1 MTSFPRLRDGEL
13 DGVKRAL
20 LESAM
25 DDVPDARAEDR
36 ALAFLGLGA
45 GTAAVGA
52 VTGHSAAAAIGAHGV
67 AATSAVKSAG
77 ALTAL
82 TILKWVGIGAAV
94 GSVAAGGAVAASFS
108 QETQS
113 HRRETHVAGP
123 ARSAPK
129 TAMKPRVD
137 LPSAVANVD
146 ETSPGD
152 APRAALPDV
161 TRGAL
166 PGVERADAPNEVPN
180 EARRAAGAGTA
191 FVARPIAGA
200 SATEAFPQPSP
211 RSAPSSVV
219 DEVASLDVAR
229 AELAA
234 GNAKGALAQLGAHDH
249 AFPDGALTPEATV
262 LRVRAPVQLDELEQA
277 RTVAR
282 AFIASH
288 PNGPQA
294 NHLRLLVGE

>member
-1 MTSFPRLRDGEL
+1 MTQFSRLRDGEL

-25 DDVPDARAEDR
+25 DDVPDERAEER

-52 VTGHSAAAAIGAHGV
+52 ATGHSVAVVIGTHGV
-67 AATSAVKSAG
+67 AASGVKGAG

-94 GSVAAGGAVAASFS
+94 GGVVASSAVAVSFS
-108 QETQS
+108 QEAS
-113 HRRETHVAGP
+113 HRQETHA
-123 ARSAPK
+123 A
-129 TAMKPRVD
+129 TALPRRVTQTNMKPRVD
-137 LPSAVANVD
+137 LPSATRNVD
-146 ETSPGD
+146 DSSPSD
-152 APRAALPDV
+152 VPRAALPDV
-161 TRGAL
+161 ERAAM
-166 PGVERADAPNEVPN
+166 PGVERDAPNEG
-180 EARRAAGAGTA
+180 RRAVAAGTA
-191 FVARPIAGA
+191 SVARPIAGA

-211 RSAPSSVV
+211 RAAPSSVV

-249 AFPDGALTPEATV
+249 AFPNGALTPEATV
-262 LRVRAPVQLDELEQA
+262 LRVRALVQLDELDQA

-288 PNGPQA
+288 PDGPQA
-294 NHLRLLVGE
+294 NHLRSLVGE

>member
-1 MTSFPRLRDGEL
+1 MTSFSRLRDGEL

-20 LESAM
+20 LDSAM
-25 DDVPDARAEDR
+25 DDVPDERAEER

-52 VTGHSAAAAIGAHGV
+52 AAGHSAAVTIGTHGV
-67 AATSAVKSAG
+67 AATGAAKSAG

-94 GSVAAGGAVAASFS
+94 GSVVAGSAVAVSFS
-108 QETQS
+108 RETSIHRQETHAVRTSRTASQ
-113 HRRETHVAGP
+113 
-123 ARSAPK
+123 

-137 LPSAVANVD
+137 LPSAANVD
-146 ETSPGD
+146 ETSLND
-152 APRAALPDV
+152 VPRAALPDV
-161 TRGAL
+161 ARGAL
-166 PGVERADAPNEVPN
+166 PSVGRAETPNDT
-180 EARRAAGAGTA
+180 RRAAGGVTA
-191 FVARPIAGA
+191 LVAPPIAGA
-200 SATEAFPQPSP
+200 SATESFPQPSP
-211 RSAPSSVV
+211 RAAPSSVV

-229 AELAA
+229 AELAS

-262 LRVRAPVQLDELEQA
+262 LRVRALVQLDELDQA

-294 NHLRLLVGE
+294 NHLRSLVGE